1 MLELNPIKIIFYF
14 NTIFCS
20 ISFVYAQEYFNPAL
34 LLNTGD
40 SQVADLS
47 SFEQGFQLPG
57 SYRVNVYVNDNF
69 TVSKELNFNQSKKS
83 DAMSGGLVPC
93 IDSKWLLTL
102 GVKIY
107 DLPEVEK
114 LKDEKCINLKKYIH
128 DAEVVYN
135 FNLQRL
141 DISIPQIW
149 MKSNAQGYIPPSE
162 WDSGITAAYLNY
174 NLNGNTTDKSDNIF
188 VSLNSGFNVAGLR
201 FKNISTYNY
210 FSHNDTS
217 SHISKWNNVQN
228 YVEKSIITLK
238 SELVVGESSVQNM
251 IFDSTG
257 FRGARLYSSEAMLP
271 SSMQGYAPVV
281 RGIANSKSILTIR
294 QNGYIVYQTNVQP
307 GPFEITDLTAMALSG
322 DLDITVEES
331 AGPIQHFIVPYSG
344 IPMLLREGRTT
355 FDFTTGQFRTG
366 NKDQDNPLFFQGTL
380 SRGLSGGITLFGGI
394 QLASNYK
401 SALLGIGKNMG
412 EWGAFSFDATQA
424 DSTLANKQDYT
435 GQSYRLLYS
444 KSLNKLGTTLQ
455 LLGYRYST
463 RGFYTLNDAAYK
475 SMEQFEP
482 EEKFDN
488 FGNSHY
494 DPSSYYNL
502 NYIKKGRFQLNINQ
516 NLGQYGSL
524 YASVN
529 YQSYWNA
536 PKPSKSYQVGYSNS
550 LKYFTYSLSWL
561 MQDSPN
567 IYTDKNNSI
576 AASIAIPL
584 NAFFGKRDRVRNDIY
599 SNSSLVQNSSGN
611 DSIQTGINGS
621 LGENRQFSY
630 NLQQG
635 HNDTGGFGAVSA
647 RLETKYGNAGVG
659 YSFSGGGKEKAFNYD
674 LAGGMILH
682 SGGLTLGQTLGDT
695 NVLVDAQ
702 GAKHVKVE
710 NSTNIFTDSAGYAI
724 LPFVENYRLNRI
736 ALEANSL
743 NDQTEILNNVQSL
756 VPMKGAIVR
765 AKFDTRIG
773 QRALITIKH
782 LGSYVPYGSTVA
794 EDKQNITGI
803 VGQEGQTFLSGLAEN
818 GTLKI
823 SWGPTENESC
833 STSYTFDKKI
843 LNLGITTLELNCQQ
857 EVIK

>member
-1 MLELNPIKIIFYF
+1 MIELHSLRKILYF
-14 NTIFCS
+14 NTAFCS
-20 ISFVYAQEYFNPAL
+20 LFFTINLVQAQDYFNPAL
-34 LLNTGD
+34 LLNTGN

-47 SFEQGFQLPG
+47 NFEQGFQLPG
-57 SYRVNVYVNDNF
+57 NYRVNVYVNDNF
-69 TVSKELNFNQSKKS
+69 TVSKELNFNQTEKS
-83 DAMSGGLVPC
+83 DSVSGGLAPC
-93 IDSKWLLTL
+93 IDSKWLLLL

-107 DLPEVEK
+107 DLPEVEQ
-114 LKDEKCINLKKYIH
+114 LKEEKCIDLKKYIL
-128 DAEVVYN
+128 DADVVYN

-141 DISIPQIW
+141 DISIPQLW
-149 MKSNAQGYIPPSE
+149 MKSHAQGYIPPSE

-174 NLNGNTTDKSDNIF
+174 NLNGNTTSKSDNIF
-188 VSLNSGFNVAGLR
+188 VSLNSGFNLAGFR

-210 FSHNDTS
+210 FNHQDANA
-217 SHISKWNNVQN
+217 HQSKWNNVQN
-228 YVEKSIITLK
+228 YVEKSIIPLK
-238 SELVVGESSVQNM
+238 SELIVGDSNVQNM

-294 QNGYIVYQTNVQP
+294 QNGYIVYQTNVNP

-322 DLDITVEES
+322 DLDVTVEES

-355 FDFTTGQFRTG
+355 FDVTAGEFRTG

-380 SRGLSGGITLFGGI
+380 NRGFSGGITLFGGT

-412 EWGAFSFDATQA
+412 EWGAFSFDMTHA
-424 DSTLANKQDYT
+424 DSTLADKQDYT

-463 RGFYTLNDAAYK
+463 KGFYTLNDVAYK

-488 FGNSHY
+488 FGNIHY

-502 NYIKKGRFQLNINQ
+502 NYVKKGRFQLNINQ

-524 YASVN
+524 YASAN

-536 PKPSKSYQVGYSNS
+536 PKPSKNYQVGYSNS

-567 IYTDKNNSI
+567 IYNDKNNSI

-584 NAFFGKRDRVRNDIY
+584 NAFFGHRDRVRNDIY
-599 SNSSLVQNSSGN
+599 SNSSVVQNSSGN

-621 LGENRQFSY
+621 LGENRQLSY

-635 HNDTGGFGAVSA
+635 HNDTGGFGTASA
-647 RLETKYGNAGVG
+647 RLETKYGSAGVG
-659 YSFSGGGKEKAFNYD
+659 FSFSDGGKEKSFNYD

-702 GAKHVKVE
+702 GAKNVKLE
-710 NSTNIFTDSAGYAI
+710 NSTNIHTNSKGYAI
-724 LPFVENYRLNRI
+724 LPFAENYRLNRI
-736 ALEANSL
+736 ALETNTL
-743 NDQTEILNNVQSL
+743 DDQTEILNNVQNL
-756 VPMKGAIVR
+756 VPMKGAIVH

-773 QRALITIKH
+773 QRALITIKN
-782 LGSYVPYGSTVA
+782 LGTYVPYGSTVT
-794 EDKQNITGI
+794 EEKQNITSI
-803 VGQEGQTFLSGLAEN
+803 VGQDGQTYLSGLAEN

-823 SWGPTENESC
+823 SWGLTENESC

-843 LNLGITTLELNCQQ
+843 SNVGIATLELNCQ
-857 EVIK
+857 